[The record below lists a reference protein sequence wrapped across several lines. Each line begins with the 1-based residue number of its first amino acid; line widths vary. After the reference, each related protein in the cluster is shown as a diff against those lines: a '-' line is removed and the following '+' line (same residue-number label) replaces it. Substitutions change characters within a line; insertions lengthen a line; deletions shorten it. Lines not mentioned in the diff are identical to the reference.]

1 MTFKDSWGKEMFNLY
16 NNELI
21 NNDESELWVNQV
33 PGNSINTPEIEL
45 SQEEKE
51 WGEELQKIYDEFL

>member
-1 MTFKDSWGKEMFNLY
+1 MTFEDNWGKEMFNLY